1 MPRTESINMRLKCK
15 INRYIADIEL
25 IPGPNADPWRWS
37 DVFVARGG
45 GVGYADPSI
54 GVKLREAG
62 LLVKRSDDRYQT
74 TEKLSEFMEEAH
86 GVDMSR
92 PVFGLTTMPD
102 PTPTTPSQSPSETQT
117 PHYQATIEEY
127 TDTLASEIPG
137 FRKNKG

>member
-1 MPRTESINMRLKCK
+1 MTRTETIPMALKCK
-15 INRYIADIEL
+15 INWCVSDIEQ
-25 IPGPNADPWRWS
+25 IPGPNAEPWRWS

-54 GVKLREAG
+54 GVKLRDAG
-62 LLVKRSDDRYQT
+62 LLVKQSDGRYQT
-74 TEKLSEFMEEAH
+74 SEKLSVFMEEEH

-102 PTPTTPSQSPSETQT
+102 PVPIPASQSLSETQK

-127 TDTLASEIPG
+127 TGTPASGTPG
-137 FRKNKG
+137 LRKNEG